1 MYLSLVDTPE
11 EKDKFTEIYEQYR
24 VLMFFY
30 ARRILG
36 DDKLAEDAVQEAF
49 FRIAKNI
56 KKISEV
62 KCDKTKHFVVII
74 VESAAKDI
82 YRKEKRNLHSSW
94 EKLETNYCSP
104 TEQWALE
111 NGTLTETEE
120 AILRLPHTYRQIFYM
135 KYMLGYSNKEISQVL
150 NIRQSALRMR
160 ISRGKA
166 ILAEILEE
174 MGVYIGE

>member
-82 YRKEKRNLHSSW
+82 YRKEK
-94 EKLETNYCSP
+94 
-104 TEQWALE
+104 
-111 NGTLTETEE
+111 
-120 AILRLPHTYRQIFYM
+120 
-135 KYMLGYSNKEISQVL
+135 
-150 NIRQSALRMR
+150 
-160 ISRGKA
+160 
-166 ILAEILEE
+166 
-174 MGVYIGE
+174 

>member
-1 MYLSLVDTPE
+1 M
-11 EKDKFTEIYEQYR
+11 
-24 VLMFFY
+24 
-30 ARRILG
+30 
-36 DDKLAEDAVQEAF
+36 
-49 FRIAKNI
+49 
-56 KKISEV
+56 
-62 KCDKTKHFVVII
+62 
-74 VESAAKDI
+74 
-82 YRKEKRNLHSSW
+82 
-94 EKLETNYCSP
+94 
-104 TEQWALE
+104 E
-111 NGTLTETEE
+111 NGTLTETEQ